1 MSPHAELLS
10 GCADRWFVTELK
22 PLDVKGFQSSIK
34 KPAPWR
40 SLRRWLVA
48 DSEESISSNTQNGAT
63 VYCAASVSGQSGLI
77 LNARMVA
84 CRT

>member
-10 GCADRWFVTELK
+10 GCADRRFVAKLR
-22 PLDVKGFQSSIK
+22 PLDVKGLQNSIK

-63 VYCAASVSGQSGLI
+63 VCCAASVIGQSRLF